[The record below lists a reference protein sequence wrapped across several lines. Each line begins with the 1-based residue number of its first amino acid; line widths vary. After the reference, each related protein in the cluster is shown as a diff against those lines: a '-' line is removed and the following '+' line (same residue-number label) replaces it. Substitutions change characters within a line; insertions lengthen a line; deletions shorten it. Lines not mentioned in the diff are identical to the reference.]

1 MYTMATLDKIGNE
14 YFRKNQIPTKAKS
27 QMAIF
32 IKECRSF
39 IPWLDSAKL
48 RPKLDD
54 WLQSTMEMKLEL
66 LVSSHHHKLAFPP
79 PGAPYD
85 KDTMEGQTEDGNRQG
100 PKDNPADYRVKI
112 CVCPALHT
120 CVPEPELPDCDGPSF
135 KAEKYKDA
143 LLENRDFFA
152 EEPGKYQGWEGVVLV
167 SRAIVFVEKC
177 PQQSQVMP
185 EQRRPKQTLRL
196 RLTPSL
202 AEDTQDVAEGG
213 EDVMSSEDDA
223 K

>member
-1 MYTMATLDKIGNE
+1 MATLDKIGNE

-39 IPWLDSAKL
+39 VPWLDSAEL
-48 RPKLDD
+48 RPMLDT

-66 LVSSHHHKLAFPP
+66 LVSNHHHKLAFPP

-85 KDTMEGQTEDGNRQG
+85 KDTMEVQTEDENGQG
-100 PKDNPADYRVKI
+100 AKNNPADYRVKI
-112 CVCPALHT
+112 CVCPALYT
-120 CVPEPELPDCDGPSF
+120 CVPEPDLPDSDDPSF

-143 LLENRDFFA
+143 LLESRDFFP
-152 EEPGKYQGWEGVVLV
+152 EEPGKYQGWEGAVLV

-177 PQQSQVMP
+177 PQQSQVVP
-185 EQRRPKQTLRL
+185 EQSQPRQTLRL

-202 AEDTQDVAEGG
+202 VEDTRDVAEGG
-213 EDVMSSEDDA
+213 EDGMGSEDDA
-223 K
+223 KM

>member
-1 MYTMATLDKIGNE
+1 MATLDKIGNE
-14 YFRKNQIPTKAKS
+14 YFRKYQIPTKAKS
-27 QMAIF
+27 QMSIF

-39 IPWLDSAKL
+39 IPWLDSAEL
-48 RPKLDD
+48 RPMLDT

-66 LVSSHHHKLAFPP
+66 LVSSQHHKLAFPP

-85 KDTMEGQTEDGNRQG
+85 KSTMEGQTEDGNRQG
-100 PKDNPADYRVKI
+100 PRDNPADYRVKI
-112 CVCPALHT
+112 CVCPALYT
-120 CVPEPELPDCDGPSF
+120 CVPEPDLPDCDDPCF

-143 LLENRDFFA
+143 LLESRDFFSK
-152 EEPGKYQGWEGVVLV
+152 EPGKYQGWEGAVLV

-177 PQQSQVMP
+177 PQQSQLVP
-185 EQRRPKQTLRL
+185 EQIQPRQTLRI

-213 EDVMSSEDDA
+213 EDGMSSEDDV
-223 K
+223 KQ